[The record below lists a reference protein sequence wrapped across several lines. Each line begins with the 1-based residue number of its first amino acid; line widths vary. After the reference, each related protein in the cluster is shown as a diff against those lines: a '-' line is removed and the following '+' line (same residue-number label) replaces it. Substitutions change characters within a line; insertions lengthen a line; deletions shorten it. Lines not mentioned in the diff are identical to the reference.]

1 MKTVKEIL
9 QTKQTGLITIAPDA
23 TVFDAL
29 KLMAEKNIGALPVM
43 DGEKLLGILSERD
56 YSRKVILEGKSSKET
71 LVKEIMTE
79 KVLIVKPETTNEE
92 CMALMSE
99 KFLRHLLVI
108 KSDRAIGIISIGDVV
123 KAITSEQHFAINNLN
138 KYIIR
143 LRKQGQNSLN
153 SGHKNIQNTLTTM
166 RDYIPS
172 SRNYTI

>member
-43 DGEKLLGILSERD
+43 DGEKLLGILTERD

-99 KFLRHLLVI
+99 KFLRHLPVI
-108 KSDRAIGIISIGDVV
+108 ENDRVIGIISIGDVV
-123 KAITSEQHFAINNLN
+123 KAIISEQHFTINNLQQ
-138 KYIIR
+138 YIM
-143 LRKQGQNSLN
+143 QG
-153 SGHKNIQNTLTTM
+153 
-166 RDYIPS
+166 
-172 SRNYTI
+172 